1 MEAVFS
7 RSLALS
13 VFLSLSLARSL
24 SLSLFETCSPF
35 AAGLSCIAGRAHA
48 QAEFTGCLSAALAA
62 EVAAPAAAERAEVSD
77 ETVLEEA
84 AMAADRADVRHIR
97 PPDALALPLGV
108 GRLPPGV

>member
-1 MEAVFS
+1 MD
-7 RSLALS
+7 
-13 VFLSLSLARSL
+13 
-24 SLSLFETCSPF
+24 
-35 AAGLSCIAGRAHA
+35 
-48 QAEFTGCLSAALAA
+48 